1 MGTLVSLISAL
12 ASGEAMAAVQRART
26 TAILYG
32 LAAVL
37 ALCGFGFLIG
47 AAYIWLAARY
57 GPLAT
62 SLGFG
67 LGFLVLAG
75 LILVIHKL
83 TTNMRSRRR
92 ARRRQADMTALGVT
106 AALALLPALARSKG
120 GLGAVIAP
128 ALAVVAYAIYREN
141 AKPTPPNKDPQD
153 MP

>member
-1 MGTLVSLISAL
+1 MGALVSLISAL
-12 ASGEAMAAVQRART
+12 ASGEAMAAVHRART

-32 LAAVL
+32 LAGVF
-37 ALCGFGFLIG
+37 ALCGVGFLIG

-67 LGFLVLAG
+67 IGFLVLAG

-83 TTNMRSRRR
+83 TTSMRSRRR
-92 ARRRQADMTALGVT
+92 ARRRKADMTALGVT
-106 AALALLPALARSKG
+106 AALALLPALAKSKG

-141 AKPTPPNKDPQD
+141 TKPPKPDPED

>member
-1 MGTLVSLISAL
+1 MGALVSLISAL
-12 ASGEAMAAVQRART
+12 ASGEALAAVQRAKT

-32 LAAVL
+32 IAGVL
-37 ALCGFGFLIG
+37 AICGVGFLIG

-67 LGFLVLAG
+67 IGFLMIAG

-83 TTNMRSRRR
+83 AAGARGRRR
-92 ARRRQADMTALGVT
+92 ARERQADMKAVGI
-106 AALALLPALARSKG
+106 AAGLALLPALARSKA
-120 GLGAVIAP
+120 GLGAVLMAP

-141 AKPTPPNKDPQD
+141 AKPPKQGPGDTR
-153 MP
+153 

>member
-12 ASGEAMAAVQRART
+12 ASGEAVAALQRARM

-32 LAAVL
+32 LAAVF
-37 ALCGFGFLIG
+37 ALCGVGFLIG

-67 LGFLVLAG
+67 IGFLVIAG
-75 LILVIHKL
+75 LMLVIHKL
-83 TTNMRSRRR
+83 TASMRSRRR
-92 ARRRQADMTALGVT
+92 ARRRQADMTALGIT
-106 AALALLPALARSKG
+106 AALALLPALAKSKG

-141 AKPTPPNKDPQD
+141 TRPPPPRQGPDD
-153 MP
+153 LH

>member
-12 ASGEAMAAVQRART
+12 ASGEVLAALQRARM

-32 LAAVL
+32 LAAIFAV
-37 ALCGFGFLIG
+37 CGVGFLIA
-47 AAYIWLAARY
+47 AAYIWLASRY

-67 LGFLVLAG
+67 IGFLVVAG

-83 TTNMRSRRR
+83 TASMRGKRR
-92 ARRRQADMTALGVT
+92 ARRRQADMTAVGVT

-120 GLGAVIAP
+120 GLAAIAAP

-141 AKPTPPNKDPQD
+141 TKPTPRKRDPD
-153 MP
+153 EMP

>member
-12 ASGEAMAAVQRART
+12 ASGEAMAAVHRART

-32 LAAVL
+32 LAAVF
-37 ALCGFGFLIG
+37 ALCGVGFLIG

-67 LGFLVLAG
+67 IGFLVLAG
-75 LILVIHKL
+75 LVLVIHKL
-83 TTNMRSRRR
+83 TTSMRSRRR
-92 ARRRQADMTALGVT
+92 AKRRQADMTALGVT
-106 AALALLPALARSKG
+106 AALALLPALAKSKG

-141 AKPTPPNKDPQD
+141 AKPTPPTHDPKD

>member
-12 ASGEAMAAVQRART
+12 ASGEAMAALQRART

-37 ALCGFGFLIG
+37 ALCGVGFLIG

-67 LGFLVLAG
+67 VGFLVIAG
-75 LILVIHKL
+75 LILAIHKL
-83 TTNMRSRRR
+83 TTSMRSRRR

-106 AALALLPALARSKG
+106 AVLALLPALARSKA

-141 AKPTPPNKDPQD
+141 AKPPKQGPED